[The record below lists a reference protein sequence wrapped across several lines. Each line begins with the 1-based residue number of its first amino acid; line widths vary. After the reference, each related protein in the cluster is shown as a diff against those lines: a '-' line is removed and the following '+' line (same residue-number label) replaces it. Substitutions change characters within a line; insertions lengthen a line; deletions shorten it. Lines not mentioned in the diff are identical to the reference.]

1 MNDHAGRGPGRTHRV
16 AAFLLLAGLATAAVA
31 EVPRRLALTVDDLPW
46 ADHAEA
52 SAGAIEGSHR
62 ALLRALGE
70 ARVEVVGFVN
80 PDQLEHPGI
89 GRDRG
94 RRMLADWL
102 TEGHAL
108 GNHTWGHLDL
118 HAVGA
123 TAFKAGIVAAE
134 LELRPLVEAHGRNLA
149 WFRHP
154 YLRTGTSAE
163 LRAAIGEFLA
173 ARGYRVAPVT
183 VDNSDWIYAL
193 AYQRLD
199 AEGADD
205 ARLAAL
211 RGDYVDYLMAKLRY
225 YEQQA
230 QDLLGAPLPQ
240 VLLLHANRLNAEA
253 MPALLERIRADGW
266 TFVRLEEA
274 LAHPAYARPDG
285 YFGRFGPSWIHRW
298 AIAEGKGRAFFG
310 DEPRVPAEVLALAGV
325 DSE

>member
-1 MNDHAGRGPGRTHRV
+1 MDERACDSPGQTFK
-16 AAFLLLAGLATAAVA
+16 AAVLLLLAGLATAAA
-31 EVPRRLALTVDDLPW
+31 ANGPRHLALTVDDLPW
-46 ADHAEA
+46 AHYADAPA
-52 SAGAIEGSHR
+52 DAIERSHR
-62 ALLRALGE
+62 TLIRALGE
-70 ARVEVVGFVN
+70 ARIEVVGFVN
-80 PDQLEHPGI
+80 PDQLEHPNI

-102 TEGHAL
+102 TEGHVL

-134 LELRPLVEAHGRNLA
+134 LELRPLVEAQGRPLA

-154 YLRTGTSAE
+154 YLRTGTTVEQRTSIE
-163 LRAAIGEFLA
+163 DFLA
-173 ARGYRVAPVT
+173 ARGYRLAPVT

-193 AYQRLD
+193 AYRRLH
-199 AEGADD
+199 AEAAEE

-211 RGDYVDYLMAKLRY
+211 RGDYVDYLVAKLRY